1 MGRALQS
8 RWLDAWRRIGS
19 SGYQARESVSTVDP
33 GIRLINVDPADILLT
48 VNPFQKSGEID
59 INALPQPLV
68 KITDF
73 GLARFL
79 DPTNPMLATRC
90 GSEAYAAPEIV
101 TGSMYDGR
109 KTDAWA
115 CGVVLYALAT
125 RALPFDRKVSSMSS
139 SHGHGSTDGAAETRR
154 SYLLRIAQGVFA
166 WPEPGTSGSRLSTE
180 GVQRVVGRLLVRDP
194 AKRAWIWDVWD
205 EGWMEGEGAV
215 VPPKTVVESRRPSQD
230 TVDEETALDDTDNG
244 GANVEG
250 MLVDQHNIG
259 SVASQE
265 LL

>member
-1 MGRALQS
+1 MGSHWFIGILSS
-8 RWLDAWRRIGS
+8 R
-19 SGYQARESVSTVDP
+19 VSPPCWSRT
-33 GIRLINVDPADILLT
+33 RLINVGIADILLT
-48 VNPFQKSGEID
+48 VNPFQQPGEID
-59 INALPQPLV
+59 VNTLPHPLV
-68 KITDF
+68 KLTDF
-73 GLARFL
+73 GLARFI
-79 DPTNPMLATRC
+79 DPKNPMLATRC

-125 RALPFDRKVSSMSS
+125 RALPFDRKVSSVS
-139 SHGHGSTDGAAETRR
+139 SHAGYSSADGAGETRR
-154 SYLLRIAQGVFA
+154 SYLVRIAQGLYT
-166 WPEPGTSGSRLSTE
+166 WPEPGTSSGRLSTE
-180 GVQRVVGRLLVRDP
+180 GVQKVVGRLLVRDP
-194 AKRAWIWDVWD
+194 AKRAWIWNLWD
-205 EGWMEGEGAV
+205 EEWMEGKGAV
-215 VPPKTVVESRRPSQD
+215 VPPKTVVESRRTIP
-230 TVDEETALDDTDNG
+230 VEGETALDDTEHG

>member
-1 MGRALQS
+1 MQS
-8 RWLDAWRRIGS
+8 RWLDAWSRIGS
-19 SGYQARESVSTVDP
+19 SRYQARESVSRVSLKTRLTHVD
-33 GIRLINVDPADILLT
+33 VADILLT
-48 VNPFQKSGEID
+48 VNLFQHQGEID
-59 INALPQPLV
+59 VNTLPQPLV
-68 KITDF
+68 KLTDF
-73 GLARFL
+73 GLARFI
-79 DPTNPMLATRC
+79 DPQNPMLATRC

-125 RALPFDRKVSSMSS
+125 RSLPFDRKAPSLSS
-139 SHGHGSTDGAAETRR
+139 SHGHGAGETRR
-154 SYLLRIAQGVFA
+154 SYLMRIAQGVYT
-166 WPEPGTSGSRLSTE
+166 WPEPGTNSSRLSTE
-180 GVQRVVGRLLVRDP
+180 GVQKVVGRLLVRDP
-194 AKRAWIWDVWD
+194 SKRACIWNIWN
-205 EGWMEGEGAV
+205 EEWMEGEGAV
-215 VPPKTVVESRRPSQD
+215 VPPKTVVESRRAGQGP
-230 TVDEETALDDTDNG
+230 VEGEMALDDMDHG

>member
-1 MGRALQS
+1 MQS
-8 RWLDAWRRIGS
+8 CWLDAWSRIGS
-19 SGYQARESVSTVDP
+19 SRYQARESVSRVSLR
-33 GIRLINVDPADILLT
+33 IRLTNVDIADILLT
-48 VNPFQKSGEID
+48 VNPFQHPGEID
-59 INALPQPLV
+59 VNTLPQPLV
-68 KITDF
+68 KLTDF
-73 GLARFL
+73 GLARFI
-79 DPTNPMLATRC
+79 DPKNPMLATRC

-125 RALPFDRKVSSMSS
+125 RCLPFDRKVSSLSS
-139 SHGHGSTDGAAETRR
+139 SQGHGDASGAGETRR
-154 SYLLRIAQGVFA
+154 SYLVRIAQGQYT
-166 WPEPGTSGSRLSTE
+166 WPQPGTNGSRLSTE
-180 GVQRVVGRLLVRDP
+180 GVQKVVGRLLVRDP
-194 AKRAWIWDVWD
+194 SKRAWIWNIWN
-205 EGWMEGEGAV
+205 EEWMEGEGAV
-215 VPPKTVVESRRPSQD
+215 VPPKTVVESRRTSQD
-230 TVDEETALDDTDNG
+230 NVEEEMVLDDIDNG